1 MLFFCTDVLHW
12 NEPCGETVIRYRLN
26 RLIEEWEYKHQ
37 RRLTLTELA
46 RETGVFRTT
55 LSRLGGPRPVNTT
68 VDNIDRLCAFFDCQV
83 ADVIEYVRVEPVPQ
97 ELAARI

>member
-1 MLFFCTDVLHW
+1 M
-12 NEPCGETVIRYRLN
+12 IRYRLN

-46 RETGVFRTT
+46 KETGVFRTT

-68 VDNIDRLCAFFDCQV
+68 VDNIDRLCEFFDCSV
-83 ADVIEYVRVEPVPQ
+83 ADVLEYVRVEPAPSETVRPSVKK
-97 ELAARI
+97 